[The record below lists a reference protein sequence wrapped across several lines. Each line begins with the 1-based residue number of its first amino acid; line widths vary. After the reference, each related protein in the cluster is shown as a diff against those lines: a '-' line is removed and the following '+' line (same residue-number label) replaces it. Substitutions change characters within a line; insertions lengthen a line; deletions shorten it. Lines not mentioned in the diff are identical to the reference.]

1 MIIFLKV
8 VGVDVSKEMIEEAKK
23 LGDPADAASGS
34 SNSLTYITANATDLS
49 AYMPLSNQKEGFDVV
64 TCQYLFPYASN
75 KEELFQMIKAAFVGL
90 KLGGSFVGV
99 TTCLDPA
106 RPLKAKSSMFGIQ
119 MTWEGE
125 SEGVALFDG
134 VCVQITLLDANGQ
147 STVSFPNY
155 FWSKDTITK
164 LLSKAGFTGIKWQE
178 EVCDKMDKAG
188 QEWFQKA
195 HEEYSGCGY
204 FVAKKQNII

>member
-1 MIIFLKV
+1 M

-23 LGDPADAASGS
+23 IGDPEAAVTGIS
-34 SNSLTYITANATDLS
+34 SALTYVAANATDLS
-49 AYMPLSNQKEGFDVV
+49 AYMSMCHQKGGFDVV

-75 KEELFQMIKAAFVGL
+75 QEELFQMIKAAFVAL
-90 KLGGSFVGV
+90 KPGGSFVGV

-106 RPLKAKSSMFGIQ
+106 KPPPKAKSSMFGIQ

-134 VCVQITLLDANGQ
+134 VCVQITLLDAKGQ

-164 LLSKAGFTGIKWQE
+164 LMSKAGFTGIEWRE
-178 EVCDKMDKAG
+178 EICDKMDTAG

-195 HEEYSGCGY
+195 CEDYGGCGY
-204 FVAKKQNII
+204 FVAKKEISQIDNE